1 MYHLV
6 INQQTI
12 SSDTLMK
19 ILLRLPEV
27 VLLKLSALLLSSSQ
41 DLFNEEKKVNRFQW
55 VLVTNKIR
63 KVYLEEIHGIDEV
76 YYFMKICP
84 HTNYLQVN
92 SIRNIDIES
101 FIQSILTRM
110 NEDLRIPTA
119 DNQLIEKLKEMIDSK
134 QWLVDYTIKCVI
146 DKIYNTGH
154 NFSDDFVLHVIL
166 L

>member
-55 VLVTNKIR
+55 VLDNK
-63 KVYLEEIHGIDEV
+63 
-76 YYFMKICP
+76 
-84 HTNYLQVN
+84 
-92 SIRNIDIES
+92 
-101 FIQSILTRM
+101 
-110 NEDLRIPTA
+110 
-119 DNQLIEKLKEMIDSK
+119 
-134 QWLVDYTIKCVI
+134 
-146 DKIYNTGH
+146 
-154 NFSDDFVLHVIL
+154 
-166 L
+166 